1 MALFDKTGNHAGVS
15 VAEAKVVRME
25 F

>member
-1 MALFDKTGNHAGVS
+1 MARFDKAGNHAGVS